1 MNLKLHIVLHMT
13 DEQRNEENGDADGT
27 LLPPPPGGPQVV
39 NAEVPKTGISIETV
53 AIISILVAL
62 IGSFLPWAKVFFVT
76 INGTDGDGIITA
88 IASAIALFL
97 FYSSR
102 RAIARQKTG
111 QVQLGFAILC
121 IAITA
126 AIYIY
131 DFANLTSLSDESS
144 NEFFEISVQPQ
155 IGIIVGSIGAVVGT
169 IACSMIWNKRRN
181 PKIAVVHYPTN

>member
-1 MNLKLHIVLHMT
+1 MT

-27 LLPPPPGGPQVV
+27 FIPPPPANGTGVV
-39 NAEVPKTGISIETV
+39 NAEVAKTKISIEAV
-53 AIISILVAL
+53 AKVSLLVAL
-62 IGSFLPWAKVFFVT
+62 IGSFLPWARVFFVT

-88 IASAIALFL
+88 VLSSIALFL
-97 FYSSR
+97 IYGSK
-102 RAIARQKTG
+102 RALARGKTG
-111 QVQLGFAILC
+111 QVQLGFAVLGTGL
-121 IAITA
+121 TA
-126 AIYIY
+126 AVYIY
-131 DFANLTSLSDESS
+131 DFVNLTSLSDESS